1 MAHATN
7 LRNGIASV
15 LMTLSVLAL
24 QSVPLASAQYVDAN
38 GNLQLDK
45 GAADKGD
52 KGDDKGKPPAPPEVP
67 ESGPGTI
74 LALALV
80 AVAGFVTYR
89 KASHA

>member
-1 MAHATN
+1 MAHATT

-24 QSVPLASAQYVDAN
+24 QSVPLTSAQYVDAN

-45 GAADKGD
+45 GDKGD

-89 KASHA
+89 KASHV